1 MLIKTSFSCSR
12 LAGTK
17 FCLKPFALYINWV
30 ADSRK
35 HWVSNIRTGWGLTD
49 LFQQNVIGDTSSICL
64 TPDFEDS
71 LYNRIHNLFVRIA
84 LIFPFF
90 SLFKQGYIRQLF
102 LLSNWPSDFDM
113 LMKSTY
119 CQTPQ
124 PLGYLPQFY
133 LFQLLLCHFYHPLAA
148 ALIGLPTSSQT
159 RFTLSFY
166 LKFVF
171 HLIHMCL
178 ENT

>member
-1 MLIKTSFSCSR
+1 M
-12 LAGTK
+12 
-17 FCLKPFALYINWV
+17 
-30 ADSRK
+30 
-35 HWVSNIRTGWGLTD
+35 
-49 LFQQNVIGDTSSICL
+49 IGDTSSICL

-71 LYNRIHNLFVRIA
+71 LYNRIHSLFVRIA
-84 LIFPFF
+84 LTFPFF
-90 SLFKQGYIRQLF
+90 SLFKQSYIRQLF
-102 LLSNWPSDFDM
+102 LLSNWPSDFNM

-148 ALIGLPTSSQT
+148 ALIGLPTSFQT
-159 RFTLSFY
+159 RFTLSLY

-171 HLIHMCL
+171 HLIHMFGEYL
-178 ENT
+178 ETGVTANFPLHPMLLSWWLPPFSNLPCWLLRTTPCCP